1 MRRVVA
7 SIAAAML
14 TLLLG
19 GSLFAQGF
27 LLINDGDRIAPLPRP
42 IIIWPPHPPH
52 PPVPPRPPQPAAV
65 YAVESLEVQA
75 RIDDQIAQVETTQT
89 FVNHGSRPVEA
100 RFVFPLPYESAIDQ
114 MTFMVDGKEIP
125 GKILP
130 AEEARRRYEEIVRR
144 NRDPALLEWVGYGMF
159 QTNVFPI
166 PPGGK
171 RTVSL
176 HYSYLCRSFEGM
188 NDFLFPLSTAKYSA
202 KPLKNLSIRVS
213 IRASDAVKNVYSPT
227 HDVDVERHG
236 ENRVTVEWQ
245 EEQILPHQ
253 DFRLLFNIS
262 HDPLAARIISYR
274 PDRDEEG
281 YFLLLASPPVKPGGK
296 PLKKTVVFVVDK
308 SGSMSG
314 KKIEQVK
321 EALRFVLDN
330 LEEGDLFNIIAYDS
344 NVEAFEPELQ
354 AFSPKTR
361 RKASAFIDGLYAGGS
376 TNIDAAL
383 RTALSQLHDPERA
396 NYVVFLTDGLPTT
409 GERNEAAIVRRAIEA
424 NEVDARLFCF
434 GVGYDVN
441 ARLLDRLARASHGQS
456 EYVLPNEDLEERV
469 ARFYRRIQ
477 APVMIE
483 CELDVVVDDRETA
496 SSPVSRLYPKPP
508 FDLFA
513 GEQLAL
519 VGRYKRGGDVVF
531 RLSGKVNGKSQAFTF
546 EGRFKDYDHNE
557 QTAFVEKLWAIR
569 RVGEILDQIDLE
581 GKNEE
586 LIEELVA
593 LATKHGILTPYTSFL
608 ADENVPITDLTGNA
622 RLAERQLESLAQA
635 EGYGGVM
642 QRYGKAN
649 LQRAQSAD
657 ASGSIRGFGGYA
669 ARSSPAAPNAP
680 AVAGGRAG
688 NLPAAIGQ
696 AAPLTAEDAPAEAAV
711 PATVRHVGNRVFYYR
726 DHRWVDGSLSESQQ
740 EKPIRV
746 KQFSDEYF
754 ELIHKN
760 GRSIAQYLIF
770 DEPTLLDI
778 DGQAYLIEP

>member
-1 MRRVVA
+1 
-7 SIAAAML
+7 
-14 TLLLG
+14 
-19 GSLFAQGF
+19 
-27 LLINDGDRIAPLPRP
+27 
-42 IIIWPPHPPH
+42 
-52 PPVPPRPPQPAAV
+52 
-65 YAVESLEVQA
+65 LEVHA
-75 RIDDQIAQVETTQT
+75 DIDDQVAQVETTQT
-89 FVNHGSRPVEA
+89 FVNHGSRQIEA

-166 PPGGK
+166 PPGAK

-188 NDFLFPLSTAKYSA
+188 TDFLFPLSTAKYSA
-202 KPLKNLSIRVS
+202 KPLKSLNIRVS
-213 IRASDAVKNVYSPT
+213 IRSSDAVKNVYSPT
-227 HDVDVERHG
+227 HDVDIERHG
-236 ENRVTVEWQ
+236 EDRVTVEWSEKQ
-245 EEQILPHQ
+245 VLPHQ

-262 HDPLAARIISYR
+262 RDSLAARILSYR
-274 PDRDEEG
+274 PDRNEEG
-281 YFLLLASPPVKPGGK
+281 YFLLLAAPPVEPKGK

-330 LEEGDLFNIIAYDS
+330 LEEGDLFNIVAYDS
-344 NVEAFEPELQ
+344 NVETFEPELQ
-354 AFSPKTR
+354 AFTPKTR
-361 RKASAFIDGLYAGGS
+361 RKATAFVDGLYAGGS

-409 GERNEAAIVRRAIEA
+409 GERNEAMIVKRAIEA

-441 ARLLDRLARASHGQS
+441 ARLLDRLARTSHGQS
-456 EYVLPNEDLEERV
+456 EYVLPNEDIEERV

-477 APVMIE
+477 APVLTDCKLE
-483 CELDVVVDDRETA
+483 VVVDDRDTA

-519 VGRYKRGGDVVF
+519 VGRYKRSGDVVF
-531 RLSGKVNGKSQAFTF
+531 HLSGKVNGKVQKFTF

-622 RLAERQLESLAQA
+622 RLAERRLEALAQT

-642 QRYGKAN
+642 QRSGKAN
-649 LQRAQSAD
+649 LQRAQAAD
-657 ASGSIRGFGGYA
+657 ALGSIRGFGGYA
-669 ARSSPAAPNAP
+669 APGA
-680 AVAGGRAG
+680 
-688 NLPAAIGQ
+688 Q
-696 AAPLTAEDAPAEAAV
+696 AAPTAPALARGRGGNVPAGIAQAARAAAEEETAEAAV
-711 PATVRHVGNRVFYYR
+711 PATVRHVGNRVFYFR
-726 DHRWVDGSLSESQQ
+726 DNQWVDGTLSEARQQ
-740 EKPIRV
+740 KPIRI

-754 ELIHKN
+754 ELIRKN
-760 GRSIAQYLIF
+760 GREVAQYLVF

-778 DGQAYLIEP
+778 AGQVYLIEP